1 MAMNI
6 PAPVQ
11 ILRGTKAE
19 IVERTGK
26 IGELNWAE
34 DANELYMHDGTTKGG
49 HLIGGGIYTGGDGI
63 SIDQNGKISLDV
75 SSTFGSVSRGILYGG
90 SRTALKED
98 IDTLDANDGGDRYYY
113 WVLVPGA
120 TGDLPIFDGQ
130 TKSFFLVVLGVHQIA
145 LCDGHIAVR
154 YKTGTSTGSTWKDWV
169 YYTFEAGDGITNT
182 DGVIAVDH
190 TVVRTTGDQTIYGV
204 KTFHQDIQ
212 IKSETGQNTTPQVDL
227 IMHDITRG
235 TAPAETRSCGIA
247 CYDKNIRPLGIVNF
261 HCAPDGAY
269 KTQLRVYNGTG
280 AQQNVDLVYPA
291 SGNPYFLGPHT
302 RSNPASNELVTV
314 SYCQNNLV
322 YLRRSDI
329 YVDGTN
335 GNDSNHGVSADKP
348 VKTLQKAVDI
358 RRTIATDMFVRIN
371 FKTAG
376 TYTFDSS
383 QWPDKTIFVGAT
395 DNRADTVVQIASC
408 VPRDIYFEARN
419 LTIEFTGS
427 TVVSTSRVVCEPLR
441 CGLYLINVT
450 VKDSTTFSNPYTL
463 FRIADNSL
471 FFTENFIVVSQRSYG
486 SLFILDYCS
495 NFAPS
500 ATSFALQIT
509 GTVTDAVFNVLGGSY
524 CRLPET
530 GISNAGTLTGPRY
543 HVAAGGVIDSV
554 GLGEYAI
561 PGTQPGVVADA
572 ASFYI

>member
-19 IVERTGK
+19 IAERTGRM
-26 IGELNWAE
+26 GELNWAE

-49 HLIGGGIYTGGDGI
+49 HLIGGGIYTAGGGIKIDEDGVI
-63 SIDQNGKISLDV
+63 SVNVK
-75 SSTFGSVSRGILYGG
+75 
-90 SRTALKED
+90 
-98 IDTLDANDGGDRYYY
+98 GDFAGYNT
-113 WVLVPGA
+113 VL
-120 TGDLPIFDGQ
+120 FDGKLFGIAENTDENVDSLVSNTSNMRSYYLIGTQ
-130 TKSFFLVVLGVHQIA
+130 NAGTRPFEDSFNMVVLGLNQIA
-145 LCDGHIAVR
+145 ICNGALATRC
-154 YKTGTSTGSTWKDWV
+154 KTTWDAAWSDWV

-182 DGVIAVDH
+182 DGVIAVDG

-204 KTFHQDIQ
+204 KTFHHDIQ
-212 IKSETGQNTTPQVDL
+212 IKSETGQDTTPQVDL
-227 IMHDITRG
+227 VMHDITRG
-235 TAPAETRSCGIA
+235 TAPTETRSCGIA
-247 CYDKNIRPLGIVNF
+247 CYDKNMRPLGSVNF

-280 AQQNVDLVYPA
+280 AQQNVDLVYPV

-302 RSNPASNELVTV
+302 RSNPASNELVSV
-314 SYCQNNLV
+314 NYLQNNCI
-322 YLRRSDI
+322 YRRRSDI
-329 YVDGTN
+329 YVDGTH
-335 GNDSNHGVSADKP
+335 GDDSNHGVSADKP

-358 RRTIATDMFVRIN
+358 RRTIATDLFVRIN

-383 QWPDKTIFVGAT
+383 QWPDKMMFIGAT
-395 DNRADTVVQIASC
+395 DNKSDTVIQIASC
-408 VPRDIYFEARN
+408 VPRNIYFEARN

-427 TVVSTSRVVCEPLR
+427 TVASTSRIVCEPLR
-441 CGLYLINVT
+441 CGLYLANVT
-450 VKDSTTFSNPYTL
+450 VKDSTTFSNPYAML
-463 FRIADNSL
+463 RVSDNSY
-471 FFTENFIVVSQRSYG
+471 FYTKNFTMISQRSYG
-486 SLFILDYCS
+486 SVFLLDYCS
-495 NFAPS
+495 NFATS
-500 ATSFALQIT
+500 VTSFALQIT
-509 GTVTDAVFNVLGGSY
+509 GTVTDAVFNVIGGSY

-543 HVAAGGVIDSV
+543 YVAAGGVIDSV

>member
-19 IVERTGK
+19 IAERTGK
-26 IGELNWAE
+26 MGELNWAE
-34 DANELYMHDGTTKGG
+34 DANELYMHDGATKGG

-90 SRTALKED
+90 ARTALKED
-98 IDTLDANDGGDRYYY
+98 IDTLDANYASDRYYY
-113 WVLVPGA
+113 FVLVPGA

-145 LCDGHIAVR
+145 FCDGHIAVR
-154 YKTGTSTGSTWKDWV
+154 YKTGTSAGSTWEDWV

-182 DGVIAVDH
+182 DGVIAVDS

-212 IKSETGQNTTPQVDL
+212 IKSETGQDTTPQLDL
-227 IMHDITRG
+227 VMHDVTRG
-235 TAPAETRSCGIA
+235 TAPAESRSCGIV
-247 CYDKNIRPLGIVNF
+247 CYDKNIQPLGCVDF
-261 HCAPDGAY
+261 RSSADGRY
-269 KTQLRVYNGTG
+269 ITQLRVYNGTG
-280 AQQNVDLVYPA
+280 AQQNLDLVYPP
-291 SGNPYFLGPHT
+291 SGNPYLLGPHT
-302 RSNPASNELVTV
+302 RSTPASNELVTV

-348 VKTLQKAVDI
+348 VKTLQKAINI
-358 RRTIATDMFVRIN
+358 RRTIATDMPVRIN

-376 TYTFDSS
+376 TYTFDPS
-383 QWPDKTIFVGAT
+383 QWPDKTIFLGAT
-395 DNRADTVVQIASC
+395 DNKADTVIQIVPC
-408 VPRDIYFEARN
+408 VPRDLYINMDN
-419 LTIEFTGS
+419 LTLEFTGS
-427 TVVSTSRVVCEPLR
+427 TVVSTSNVVFEPLR
-441 CGLYLINVT
+441 CGLYFGNVT
-450 VKDSTTFSNPYTL
+450 VKDSTTFSNPSAL
-463 FRIADNSL
+463 FRVSDSSH
-471 FFTENFIVVSQRSYG
+471 FFIRDFTIVSQRSYA

-495 NFAPS
+495 TFAPS
-500 ATSFALQIT
+500 ATPFDLQIT
-509 GTVTDAVFNVLGGSY
+509 GAVTNAVFNVIGGSY
-524 CRLPET
+524 CRLPKT
-530 GISNAGTLTGPRY
+530 GITNSGTLTGPRY
-543 HVAAGGVIDSV
+543 YVAAGGVIDSV
-554 GLGEYAI
+554 GLGANAI